1 MASSGQT
8 TFDLSIDDVIEQA
21 FEQVGG
27 QPISGEEARSAR
39 ICLNLL
45 MTEWQNRG
53 VLLWKL
59 ADTPVTVST
68 SVTEYTLDSDII
80 DSLQTTITVN
90 GNDLEMNRITY
101 QDYMKLPDKSQ
112 TGRPTQFSFL
122 RGKDNVSMV
131 VWPTPEQTYTM
142 NLLAMTRVQDVTA
155 SAVQTSDLPFRFLP
169 RLLTDWRTNY
179 LPVVPALMQEGS
191 AFSSSSTRNRL
202 LLLLKKIVSVR
213 QCLSVPVL
221 DLSDGYRS
229 AVKRYMRQ
237 VWVAV

>member
-1 MASSGQT
+1 MTSSGQT
-8 TFDLSIDDVIEQA
+8 TFDLTIDDVIEQA

-142 NLLAMTRVQDVTA
+142 NLLAMTRIQDVTA
-155 SAVQTSDLPFRFLP
+155 SAIQTSDMPFRFLP
-169 RLLTDWRTNY
+169 PLVDGLAYKLSSRRPGIDSGRIGFLKQQYEESFAFALEEDRQRTSMFIRPRLGPL
-179 LPVVPALMQEGS
+179 
-191 AFSSSSTRNRL
+191 
-202 LLLLKKIVSVR
+202 
-213 QCLSVPVL
+213 
-221 DLSDGYRS
+221 
-229 AVKRYMRQ
+229 
-237 VWVAV
+237 

>member
-142 NLLAMTRVQDVTA
+142 NLLAMTRIQDVTA
-155 SAVQTSDLPFRFLP
+155 SAIQTSDLPFRFLP
-169 RLLTDWRTNY
+169 PLVDGLAY
-179 LPVVPALMQEGS
+179 KL
-191 AFSSSSTRNRL
+191 STRRAGIDAGRIGFLKQQYEESFAFALEEDRQRTSMFIRPRL
-202 LLLLKKIVSVR
+202 GPL
-213 QCLSVPVL
+213 
-221 DLSDGYRS
+221 
-229 AVKRYMRQ
+229 
-237 VWVAV
+237 

>member
-1 MASSGQT
+1 MTSSGQT
-8 TFDLSIDDVIEQA
+8 TFDLTIDDVIEQA

-68 SVTEYTLDSDII
+68 SVTEYALDSAII

-101 QDYMKLPDKSQ
+101 QDYMKLPDKTQ

-142 NLLAMTRVQDVTA
+142 NLLAMTRIQDVTA
-155 SAVQTSDLPFRFLP
+155 SAIQTSDMPFRFLP
-169 RLLTDWRTNY
+169 PLVDGLAYKLSSRRPGIDSGRIGFLKQQYEESFAFALEEDRQRTSMFIRPRLGPL
-179 LPVVPALMQEGS
+179 
-191 AFSSSSTRNRL
+191 
-202 LLLLKKIVSVR
+202 
-213 QCLSVPVL
+213 
-221 DLSDGYRS
+221 
-229 AVKRYMRQ
+229 
-237 VWVAV
+237 

>member
-142 NLLAMTRVQDVTA
+142 NLLAMTRIQDVTA
-155 SAVQTSDLPFRFLP
+155 AAIQTSDLPFRFLP
-169 RLLTDWRTNY
+169 PLVDGLAYKLSSRRPGIDSGRIGFLKQQYEESFAFALEEDRQRTSMFIRPRLGPL
-179 LPVVPALMQEGS
+179 
-191 AFSSSSTRNRL
+191 
-202 LLLLKKIVSVR
+202 
-213 QCLSVPVL
+213 
-221 DLSDGYRS
+221 
-229 AVKRYMRQ
+229 
-237 VWVAV
+237 

>member
-1 MASSGQT
+1 MTSSGQT
-8 TFDLSIDDVIEQA
+8 TFDLTIDDVIEQA

-68 SVTEYTLDSDII
+68 SVTEYTLNSDII

-142 NLLAMTRVQDVTA
+142 NLLAMTRIQDVTA
-155 SAVQTSDLPFRFLP
+155 SAIQSSDMPFRFLP
-169 RLLTDWRTNY
+169 PLVDGLAYKLSSRRPGIDSGRIGFLKQQYEESFAFALEEDRQRTSMFIRPRLGPL
-179 LPVVPALMQEGS
+179 
-191 AFSSSSTRNRL
+191 
-202 LLLLKKIVSVR
+202 
-213 QCLSVPVL
+213 
-221 DLSDGYRS
+221 
-229 AVKRYMRQ
+229 
-237 VWVAV
+237 